1 MALIA
6 KEENEPL
13 QSSDAKKGYE
23 RIFNFIPAISPYQ
36 IMLVLCA
43 LYPRIAAGAIQFA
56 KIILE
61 ENGVDNN
68 FGFCERTVESGNSKS
83 QSVSLF

>member
-1 MALIA
+1 MALIV

-13 QSSDAKKGYE
+13 QSSDTKEGYE
-23 RIFNFIPAISPYQ
+23 RIFDFIPSISPYQ

-43 LYPRIAAGAIQFA
+43 LYPRISAGAIQFA

-61 ENGVDNN
+61 VKGD
-68 FGFCERTVESGNSKS
+68 TKY
-83 QSVSLF
+83 